1 MAKIPIS
8 LITGFLGSGKTSFL
22 GQYLG
27 ANNDKGIAVIIN
39 EIGQVALDQR
49 VLRSSVDYRKEQML
63 YLNNGCV
70 CCNRRVDLV
79 ESLKS
84 VLNSYDLRG
93 ETLNRVIIETTGLAN
108 PAPILWTLLSDTFL
122 GVHFESQGVIA
133 CIDALNGFLHLENE
147 EAREQ
152 IIFADRVL
160 LTKTDLQGDLCV
172 INALRA
178 EILGLNPSVEIF
190 DKAILGGNYECL
202 FAQNGANHYANQSKN
217 SANRFANHS
226 INPLNLARDSQD
238 LQDFSNDL
246 RKSHTQGFET
256 LSIGFSGAI
265 EWSGFGIWL
274 SLLLHKYGTQIL
286 RVKGIIDIGEDFL
299 VSINGA
305 MHIIHPPTHIKKDS
319 ECGSN
324 IVFITRNLPKEK
336 IIDSLKGF
344 ESLLKIKDFEI
355 M

>member
-1 MAKIPIS
+1 MAKIPLT

-22 GQYLG
+22 GQYLR

-49 VLRSSVDYRKEQML
+49 VLRSSVDYSEEQML
-63 YLNNGCV
+63 YLNAGCV

-79 ESLKS
+79 ESLKN
-84 VLNSYDLRG
+84 VLNGYDSRG
-93 ETLNRVIIETTGLAN
+93 EVLNRVIIETTGLAN

-122 GVHFESQGVIA
+122 GAHFEACGVIA

-152 IIFADRVL
+152 IIFADSVL
-160 LTKTDLQGDLCV
+160 LTKTDLQGDKVALS
-172 INALRA
+172 ALRA

-190 DKAILGGNYECL
+190 DKAILRGNYERL
-202 FAQNGANHYANQSKN
+202 FAQN
-217 SANRFANHS
+217 SANRPANRAT
-226 INPLNLARDSQD
+226 NRTNLAIDSHD
-238 LQDFSNDL
+238 SRKYFSSDT
-246 RKSHTQGFET
+246 RKSHAQGFET
-256 LSIGFSGAI
+256 LSISFSGAI

-274 SLLLHKYGTQIL
+274 SLLLHKYGTKVL

-305 MHIIHPPTHIKKDS
+305 MHIIHPPTHIKKDAQS
-319 ECGSN
+319 GSN
-324 IVFITRNLPKEK
+324 LVFITRNLPKEK

-344 ESLLKIKDFEI
+344 KRLLGMNEVLINS
-355 M
+355 